1 MKKKWIPWALL
12 AGAGV
17 LLALGIAFAADAL
30 AMLDVDKLTAL
41 PQSTVLY
48 DRNGQAA
55 AVLSGAEDRQAVA
68 LEQVPL
74 WVRQA
79 FVAAEDA
86 RFYQHHGVDFYRIGG
101 ALAQNLKSGDYSQGA
116 STITQQLIKLTHLSG
131 EKTLARKAREALL
144 ALRLETVMDKD
155 QILEAYLNAVYF
167 GAGAYG
173 IQAASRTYFGC
184 QAQQL
189 TLEQGALLA
198 AIIKAP
204 STYAPHLHPD
214 NALERRN
221 LVLEQMAEQG
231 YISPEQ
237 ARQAQAAPVEIL
249 EQDGEDAPYPWY
261 VEQAAGEAADIL
273 GIQYEELL
281 SGGYKLY
288 TGLDTQMQ
296 QSAQQLFSQA
306 DFFPPDAADGERAQA
321 ALVCLD
327 VDTGLIRAVM
337 GGRDYQVRRGLNR
350 ASAIQRQ
357 PGSAFKPVSVYA
369 AAVDRFGYLP
379 TSFVE
384 DTQRD
389 FGGGYTPGNV
399 GGRYYGPVTLREALS
414 RSLNVATVDLL
425 SRTSV
430 EAAMQ
435 YAQAAGI
442 DLDDAQDRN
451 LALALGSLTQ
461 GVSPLALAGAYA
473 PLAGGGQWARP
484 HAIQRIEDG
493 QGHTVYTYQE
503 AKRQVMSPV
512 SARLI
517 TDMLQTAASTGTAKA
532 LGRLDFTVAGKTGT
546 VGMTG
551 GNRDV
556 WTAAYT
562 PKVALAVW
570 MGFDQPDGEHI
581 LSNAVTGSSH
591 PAKLAAAFLEA
602 NAQSAAGGDFPIPQE
617 LTQVL
622 IDSRALS
629 EKHRAML
636 VSPLTPKAYSQMELF
651 PRSLAP
657 TQVSDVWQAPSR
669 VFDLAARSAEGGVEL
684 SFTAV
689 DDYALYRL
697 YRQDAGQDTLLAELN
712 GQRGQRL
719 AWLDTAPTGGAYWV
733 TPWEKRLLEEG
744 VELAGAPSD
753 KVAPGQTA
761 QPQREQNAPIV
772 QQTPLF

>member
-379 TSFVE
+379 TSFLE

-473 PLAGGGQWARP
+473 PLAGGGA
-484 HAIQRIEDG
+484 
-493 QGHTVYTYQE
+493 
-503 AKRQVMSPV
+503 
-512 SARLI
+512 
-517 TDMLQTAASTGTAKA
+517 
-532 LGRLDFTVAGKTGT
+532 
-546 VGMTG
+546 VGPAP
-551 GNRDV
+551 R
-556 WTAAYT
+556 
-562 PKVALAVW
+562 
-570 MGFDQPDGEHI
+570 
-581 LSNAVTGSSH
+581 H
-591 PAKLAAAFLEA
+591 PA
-602 NAQSAAGGDFPIPQE
+602 D
-617 LTQVL
+617 
-622 IDSRALS
+622 
-629 EKHRAML
+629 
-636 VSPLTPKAYSQMELF
+636 
-651 PRSLAP
+651 
-657 TQVSDVWQAPSR
+657 
-669 VFDLAARSAEGGVEL
+669 
-684 SFTAV
+684 
-689 DDYALYRL
+689 
-697 YRQDAGQDTLLAELN
+697 
-712 GQRGQRL
+712 
-719 AWLDTAPTGGAYWV
+719 
-733 TPWEKRLLEEG
+733 
-744 VELAGAPSD
+744 
-753 KVAPGQTA
+753 
-761 QPQREQNAPIV
+761 
-772 QQTPLF
+772 